1 MSAPRLRPASPWG
14 GFLHQLIATVISA
27 LGSHLTGFALGVWIY
42 RSTGSTSQ
50 YALLGLCGLLPC
62 VLAWPLAGAIAD
74 RIGPDRALVIGQLGA
89 GTSILSV
96 AVAAWSGE
104 PSLVHVLVA
113 FAVGSLFES
122 LEYPSLSASLTLR
135 VAPAQLP
142 RASAL
147 AEVGQVVAQ
156 LLAPTLGA
164 LLLGAGG
171 LGAVLGVDLV
181 TFALGLLVLLGA
193 PRGPARVRPAVREAS
208 HWSEL
213 LAGWRWISGQRALL
227 ALCGLGALANFAAG
241 FVQVLATPLVLG
253 FADETSL
260 GLVLSIA
267 AAGMVIGSVLVILR
281 PAPARPA
288 RLAAILLAVQGALL
302 GFGIVP
308 SVPMIAA
315 ATFGFGVAS
324 AAQAALMRVLWQRLV
339 PVEVSA
345 RVAALRATLT
355 WLPLPLAHSLAGPLV
370 DGVFDPLVALAA
382 PGTGEDA
389 GLLAA
394 LGELVGHSAGRGS
407 ALLLLALALALV
419 PIALLCLR
427 STWLPQLDRDAR
439 AAATLDD
446 VSDAAPAPEVSR

>member
-1 MSAPRLRPASPWG
+1 MSEAPAAPAAPAPSATPLGPASPWG

-89 GTSILSV
+89 GGAILSV

-104 PSLVHVLVA
+104 PSLTHVLIA

-122 LEYPSLSASLTLR
+122 LEYPSLSSSLTLR
-135 VAPAQLP
+135 VAPAQLS

-164 LLLGAGG
+164 LVLGAGG
-171 LGAVLGVDLV
+171 LGAVLSVDLV
-181 TFALGLLVLLGA
+181 TFALGLLVLFAA
-193 PRGPARVRPAVREAS
+193 PRGPVRVRPAAREAS
-208 HWSEL
+208 RWHEL
-213 LAGWRWISGQRALL
+213 LAGWRWISQQRALL

-260 GLVLSIA
+260 GVVLSIA
-267 AAGMVIGSVLVILR
+267 AAGMVVGSVAVILR

-288 RLAAILLAVQGALL
+288 RLAVILLAAQGALL
-302 GFGIVP
+302 GFGIAPWVP
-308 SVPMIAA
+308 LIAA
-315 ATFGFGVAS
+315 ATFGFAVAS
-324 AAQAALMRVLWQRLV
+324 AAQAAVMRALWQRLV
-339 PVEVSA
+339 PLDVSA

-370 DGVFDPLVALAA
+370 DGVFDPMVARSATA
-382 PGTGEDA
+382 SGP
-389 GLLAA
+389 LAA
-394 LGELVGHSAGRGS
+394 LGDLVGHGAGRGS
-407 ALLLLALALALV
+407 AVLLLALAVALV

-427 STWLPQLDRDAR
+427 SAWLPQLDR
-439 AAATLDD
+439 
-446 VSDAAPAPEVSR
+446 EVSR